1 MKKVLGLL
9 ATGLMALAA
18 NNASAIP
25 LEINILSG
33 GVAVGGDWTL
43 SGDASASDNW
53 GGFVDFQLET
63 WTLDVLAGNYTW
75 QITGGGFLA
84 GVAWSLNLDGASI
97 FSGSA
102 DSIHDGFFGFFS
114 VNEDHTFDAAP
125 VQVPEPG
132 ILLLLGGGLH
142 AFATVGRRKT
152 VRA

>member
-1 MKKVLGLL
+1 MKKALGLL
-9 ATGLMALAA
+9 VTGLMALAA

-25 LEINILSG
+25 LQIDILSG

-43 SGDASASDNW
+43 SGSASASDSW
-53 GGFVDFQLET
+53 GGLVDLQLET
-63 WTLDVLAGNYTW
+63 WNLDIAAGNYSW

-84 GVAWSLNLDGASI
+84 GVAWNLSLNGASI

-102 DSIHDGFFGFFS
+102 DSINDGFFGLFH
-114 VNEDHTFDAAP
+114 VNEDHTFDAVP
-125 VQVPEPG
+125 VQVSEPG
-132 ILLLLGGGLH
+132 ILLLLGGGLL